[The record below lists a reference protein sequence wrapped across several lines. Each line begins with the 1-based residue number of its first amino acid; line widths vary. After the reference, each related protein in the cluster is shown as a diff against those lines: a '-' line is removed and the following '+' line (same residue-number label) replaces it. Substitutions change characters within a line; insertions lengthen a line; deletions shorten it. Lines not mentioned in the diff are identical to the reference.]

1 MIQHRQFV
9 RTVLFAVCA
18 ATVAVAGTALVQHAV
33 ISAQIASDAD
43 LRFRESSLLYVG
55 TVARLAEQYL
65 VQPARYPLELIALA
79 RSAAIVEGSLGV
91 TISGFGSAPGREID
105 TVWASSEPGFLTS
118 TGALRYQPGRTRV
131 QDELSARIPELV
143 LEMNRAGDEAMS
155 DLTPQIE
162 RVTQS
167 ILDLLIRTPAAEQA
181 ELAEADE
188 VFRVLYQR
196 GSDRLAVV
204 ARSWAGT
211 KPDQF
216 DPRQPPVEILVFHP
230 VATMDRNGESWYTGM
245 VRFRRSTE
253 PLVADLRQRQTRL
266 TQATVRSTLWT
277 VAILWG
283 VALAVVVIAPM
294 MKKEAP

>member
-1 MIQHRQFV
+1 MIRHRQFV
-9 RTVLFAVCA
+9 RAVLFAACA
-18 ATVAVAGTALVQHAV
+18 ATVAIAGNALVQHS
-33 ISAQIASDAD
+33 IHSAQIASDAGV
-43 LRFRESSLLYVG
+43 RFRESSLLYVG

-79 RSAAIVEGSLGV
+79 RSASVVEGSLGV

-105 TVWASSEPGFLTS
+105 TVWASSEAEFLTS

-143 LEMNRAGDEAMS
+143 LEMNRAGNEAMA
-155 DLTPQIE
+155 DLTPQIDT
-162 RVTQS
+162 VTQS

-211 KPDQF
+211 EPDRI
-216 DPRQPPVEILVFHP
+216 DPRQPPAEILVFHP

-253 PLVADLRQRQTRL
+253 PLVVNLSHRKVQL
-266 TQATVRSTLWT
+266 TETIVRSTLWT
-277 VAILWG
+277 VAMIWG
-283 VALAVVVIAPM
+283 VAVAAAVLAHLL
-294 MKKEAP
+294 KKEVP

>member
-1 MIQHRQFV
+1 MIRNRQFV
-9 RTVLFAVCA
+9 RTVFIAACA
-18 ATVAVAGTALVQHAV
+18 ATVAIAGIGLIQHS
-33 ISAQIASDAD
+33 IHSAQITLDARA
-43 LRFRESSLLYVG
+43 RFRESSLLYVG

-65 VQPARYPLELIALA
+65 VQPARHPLELIALA
-79 RSAAIVEGSLGV
+79 RSATVVEGSRGA

-105 TVWASSEPGFLTS
+105 TVWASSEAGFLTN

-131 QDELSARIPELV
+131 QDELSSRIPELV
-143 LEMNRAGDEAMS
+143 LEMNRAADEAMV

-162 RVTQS
+162 TVTQS

-204 ARSWAGT
+204 ARAWAGT
-211 KPDQF
+211 EPAEI
-216 DPRQPPVEILVFHP
+216 DPVRPPGEILVFHP
-230 VATMDRNGESWYTGM
+230 VATMDRNGASWYTGM

-253 PLVADLRQRQTRL
+253 PLIADIQQREGQMTRGI
-266 TQATVRSTLWT
+266 VRSMLWT
-277 VAILWG
+277 AAIIWATA
-283 VALAVVVIAPM
+283 VAVVVIAQLL
-294 MKKEAP
+294 KKEIV